1 MGEIF
6 QSGGQEASSAEEP
19 LRRSPRGEPAESQ
32 EESEEN
38 VHDSNAWREY
48 ELLVDLYKFYLG
60 LVVQTASA
68 YFVIVGGILT
78 LVLANVDDQPIV
90 AWSLAVPVL
99 LSLLGATAG
108 FVARPKVEQLFSA
121 VRQLG
126 DELSV
131 TLPPHIEILRWAAQ
145 GSFWMLSLAT
155 VLLAILF
162 VTLV

>member
-1 MGEIF
+1 MSEIS
-6 QSGGQEASSAEEP
+6 QSGGE
-19 LRRSPRGEPAESQ
+19 
-32 EESEEN
+32 

-60 LVVQTASA
+60 LVVQAAGA

-78 LVLANVDDQPIV
+78 LVLANVDDQPVV
-90 AWSLAVPVL
+90 AWSLVVPVL
-99 LSLLGATAG
+99 LSILAATAG
-108 FVARPKVEQLFSA
+108 FVAKPKVEQLFDA

-126 DELSV
+126 DKLSV
-131 TLPPHIEILRWAAQ
+131 TLPPHIEILIWAAN
-145 GSFWMLSLAT
+145 GSFWMPSLVT